1 MYAFPVY
8 PRVFVNMPVHTRE
21 VSMHLLD
28 IEKLLDFGSD
38 DINRRKTNDEKWII
52 WVASQNDFL

>member
-52 WVASQNDFL
+52 